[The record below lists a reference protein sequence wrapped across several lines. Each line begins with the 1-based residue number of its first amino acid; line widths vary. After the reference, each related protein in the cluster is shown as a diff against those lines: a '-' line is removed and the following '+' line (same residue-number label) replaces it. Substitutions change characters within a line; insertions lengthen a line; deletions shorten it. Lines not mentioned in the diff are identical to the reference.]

1 MGLHF
6 IFGAAGTGK
15 TRRCCEEIRD
25 YVTGKKGRSAFFLV
39 PDQETYTAERMLADI
54 FPGHGFIDATVCG
67 FSRLAYRVFNELR
80 SPVQDALSPLG
91 QQIIISRIL
100 AEHRDELQMLMKI
113 SSQPHF
119 AENLMNLFH
128 QLDMFCI
135 SETALHEASRA
146 EEGTPLGRKLAD
158 LSLLYKNYHDYL
170 HSRFSYEGSLFDL
183 LAGEIPKSE
192 ILRRSRIWIDGF
204 NGMTPQKIRI
214 VSALIHTAEEVTFT
228 LPLPDAKEGLSNE
241 IFARPANLYA
251 LLSEEEPHFDSV
263 TLPEM
268 KRFRCPRLRCLA
280 ADYFQNVPSPCPLPK
295 ETSPVPEKGIHIV
308 SAPDSQAEADF
319 ISRRILSLVR
329 DKNLRWRD
337 ILVLLRSADTYT
349 DPLERS
355 FSRYGIPVFTDEKQP
370 MNNHPLV
377 MLLDGLLH
385 FIKAESRGKNRG
397 FTREHIFRILKT
409 EIFPSFPTDMID
421 KLENYVLKYHI
432 RFSTWQKPWAFR
444 DYRSIDQEPAP
455 LSDKEI
461 TKQNTANTW
470 REKVLSLLN
479 PFLAGWKGSPAAEDK
494 CAFLYRWL
502 TEQQIPETL
511 SVWDEL
517 EFEKTK
523 KRPHLQV
530 WKKCFLFLTKS
541 SMSQEKTSSP
551 KRNFAVFLLMVFPPL
566 PSP

>member
-15 TRRCCEEIRD
+15 TRHCCEEIRD

-100 AEHRDELQMLMKI
+100 AEHRNELQMLMKI
-113 SSQPHF
+113 STQPHF

-135 SETALHEASRA
+135 SETALHDASLA

-170 HSRFSYEGSLFDL
+170 HTRFSYEGSLFDL

-251 LLSEEEPHFDSV
+251 LLSEKSL
-263 TLPEM
+263 TLI
-268 KRFRCPRLRCLA
+268 
-280 ADYFQNVPSPCPLPK
+280 PS
-295 ETSPVPEKGIHIV
+295 H
-308 SAPDSQAEADF
+308 
-319 ISRRILSLVR
+319 
-329 DKNLRWRD
+329 
-337 ILVLLRSADTYT
+337 
-349 DPLERS
+349 
-355 FSRYGIPVFTDEKQP
+355 
-370 MNNHPLV
+370 
-377 MLLDGLLH
+377 
-385 FIKAESRGKNRG
+385 
-397 FTREHIFRILKT
+397 
-409 EIFPSFPTDMID
+409 
-421 KLENYVLKYHI
+421 
-432 RFSTWQKPWAFR
+432 
-444 DYRSIDQEPAP
+444 
-455 LSDKEI
+455 
-461 TKQNTANTW
+461 
-470 REKVLSLLN
+470 
-479 PFLAGWKGSPAAEDK
+479 
-494 CAFLYRWL
+494 
-502 TEQQIPETL
+502 
-511 SVWDEL
+511 
-517 EFEKTK
+517 
-523 KRPHLQV
+523 
-530 WKKCFLFLTKS
+530 
-541 SMSQEKTSSP
+541 SP
-551 KRNFAVFLLMVFPPL
+551 K
-566 PSP
+566 

>member
-1 MGLHF
+1 MTGRILMGLHF

-80 SPVQDALSPLG
+80 SPVQDTLSPLG

-135 SETALHEASRA
+135 SETALHDVSLA

-170 HSRFSYEGSLFDL
+170 HTRFSYEGSLFDL

-214 VSALIHTAEEVTFT
+214 VSALIRTAEEVTFT
-228 LPLPDAKEGLSNE
+228 LPLPDTKEGLSNE

-421 KLENYVLKYHI
+421 KLENYVLKYHRI
-432 RFSTWQKPWAFR
+432 KKLQNRTLPIHGEK
-444 DYRSIDQEPAP
+444 RSF
-455 LSDKEI
+455 
-461 TKQNTANTW
+461 
-470 REKVLSLLN
+470 
-479 PFLAGWKGSPAAEDK
+479 PF
-494 CAFLYRWL
+494 
-502 TEQQIPETL
+502 
-511 SVWDEL
+511 
-517 EFEKTK
+517 
-523 KRPHLQV
+523 
-530 WKKCFLFLTKS
+530 
-541 SMSQEKTSSP
+541 
-551 KRNFAVFLLMVFPPL
+551 
-566 PSP
+566 

>member
-1 MGLHF
+1 
-6 IFGAAGTGK
+6 
-15 TRRCCEEIRD
+15 
-25 YVTGKKGRSAFFLV
+25 
-39 PDQETYTAERMLADI
+39 
-54 FPGHGFIDATVCG
+54 
-67 FSRLAYRVFNELR
+67 
-80 SPVQDALSPLG
+80 
-91 QQIIISRIL
+91 
-100 AEHRDELQMLMKI
+100 
-113 SSQPHF
+113 
-119 AENLMNLFH
+119 MNLFH
-128 QLDMFCI
+128 QFDMFCI
-135 SETALHEASRA
+135 SETALHDASLV

-170 HSRFSYEGSLFDL
+170 HTRFSYEGSLFDL

-214 VSALIHTAEEVTFT
+214 VSALIRTAEEVTFT

-251 LLSEEEPHFDSV
+251 LLSEKEPHFDSV

-308 SAPDSQAEADF
+308 SAPDSHAEADF

-479 PFLAGWKGSPAAEDK
+479 PFLAGWKGALSAEDK

>member
-1 MGLHF
+1 MFSLFVLSLYNKKKKDITKMTGRMLMGLHF

-100 AEHRDELQMLMKI
+100 AEHRNELQMLMKI
-113 SSQPHF
+113 STQPHF

-135 SETALHEASRA
+135 SETALHDASLA

-170 HSRFSYEGSLFDL
+170 HTRFSYEGSLFDL

-251 LLSEEEPHFDSV
+251 LLSEKEPHFDSV

-308 SAPDSQAEADF
+308 SAPDSHAEVDF

-432 RFSTWQKPWAFR
+432 RFPRGKSPGPSAITGALIRNRPLFR
-444 DYRSIDQEPAP
+444 IKKLQSRIPPIHGEKRSF
-455 LSDKEI
+455 
-461 TKQNTANTW
+461 
-470 REKVLSLLN
+470 
-479 PFLAGWKGSPAAEDK
+479 PF
-494 CAFLYRWL
+494 
-502 TEQQIPETL
+502 
-511 SVWDEL
+511 
-517 EFEKTK
+517 
-523 KRPHLQV
+523 
-530 WKKCFLFLTKS
+530 
-541 SMSQEKTSSP
+541 
-551 KRNFAVFLLMVFPPL
+551 
-566 PSP
+566 